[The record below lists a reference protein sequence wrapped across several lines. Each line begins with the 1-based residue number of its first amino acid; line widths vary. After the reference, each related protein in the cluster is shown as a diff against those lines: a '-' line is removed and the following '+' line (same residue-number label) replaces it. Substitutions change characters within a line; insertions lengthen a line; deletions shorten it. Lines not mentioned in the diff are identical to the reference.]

1 MRKLMFARALAVAG
15 VMLISASLA
24 VAGENWL
31 GTWKLNTAKSK
42 YSPGPGPQ
50 SMTLKFE
57 ATPDGIKLSSQGVNA
72 EGQPAAG
79 GYTAKFDGKE
89 VPVSGNPNADTG
101 APRKID
107 DNNYE
112 NTWKKAG
119 KVTIT
124 TKAVVSADGKTL
136 TITQSGTDAQG
147 KAVSSTV
154 VYEKQ

>member
-1 MRKLMFARALAVAG
+1 MRKFVFARALAVAG
-15 VMLISASLA
+15 VMLVSASLA
-24 VAGENWL
+24 VAGENWI

-42 YSPGPGPQ
+42 FSPGPGPQ

-57 ATPDGIKLSSQGVNA
+57 ATPEGIKLSSQGVNA
-72 EGQPAAG
+72 EGKPTAG

-89 VPVSGNPNADTG
+89 VPVTGNPNADSG
-101 APRKID
+101 APKKID

-124 TKAVVSADGKTL
+124 TKAVVSGDGKTL

>member
-1 MRKLMFARALAVAG
+1 MRKLVFARALAVAG

-24 VAGENWL
+24 VAGDNWV

-42 YSPGPGPQ
+42 YSPGPGPK
-50 SMTLKFE
+50 SLTLKFE
-57 ATPDGIKLSSQGVNA
+57 ATPEGIKLSSQGVSA
-72 EGQPAAG
+72 EGQPTAG
-79 GYTAKFDGKE
+79 GYTSKFDGKE
-89 VPVSGNPNADTG
+89 VTMAGNPNADTSL
-101 APRKID
+101 PKKID

-136 TITQSGTDAQG
+136 TITQSGTDSQG
-147 KAVSSTV
+147 KAVSSTAV
-154 VYEKQ
+154 FEKQ

>member
-24 VAGENWL
+24 VAGENWV

-42 YSPGPGPQ
+42 FSPGPGPQ

-57 ATPDGIKLSSQGVNA
+57 STPDGIKLSSQGVNE
-72 EGQPAAG
+72 EGQPIAG
-79 GYTAKFDGKE
+79 GYIAKFDGKE
-89 VPVSGNPNADTG
+89 VPVTGNPNADTG

-112 NTWKKAG
+112 NTWKKGG

-124 TKAVVSADGKTL
+124 TKAVVSPDGKTL
-136 TITQSGTDAQG
+136 TITQSGTNADG

>member
-1 MRKLMFARALAVAG
+1 MRKLVFARMLAVAG
-15 VMLISASLA
+15 MTLISASLA

-42 YSPGPGPQ
+42 FSPGPAPQ

-57 ATPDGIKLSSQGVNA
+57 STPDGIKLTSQGVNA
-72 EGQPAAG
+72 EGQPTAG

-89 VPVSGNPNADTG
+89 VPVTGNPNADTG

-112 NTWKKAG
+112 NTWKKGG

-124 TKAVVSADGKTL
+124 SKAVVSPDGKTL
-136 TITQSGTDAQG
+136 TMTQSGTNAEG